1 MRLSRSQL
9 LLVSIVFVATLCA
22 PSVAQAVPPEGQ
34 GPSVV
39 VSGRLL
45 HSLTGDPVADATVTI
60 EPLKRS
66 TRTKLDGT
74 FTLDNVPA
82 GTYAFVASADGFV
95 ASRRDVRVVAGMVPI
110 DFTID
115 PVLEFTESVSVQ
127 GENRSA
133 FAAAQPIAVLSGQ
146 DLGRELEGSLG
157 AALKTQPGVAERS
170 SGPGASRPIIRGLDG
185 DRVLI
190 LEDTHGMGD
199 VSSQSADHG
208 VAINP
213 ATAAKI
219 EVVRGP
225 ATLLYGSNA
234 IGGLVNVVTNTVV
247 TEITTGAGGAAGTRG
262 TVTMDGGTGASDGGI
277 AGSYGWTTGPL
288 VWHLSGSGRKSG
300 DVRTP
305 ERTIEHTSVASGQG
319 TLGLSWV
326 GAKGYVGA
334 AYGYDRA
341 SYGVPAL
348 DGGGVELTP
357 RRHSLTA
364 RAERRELGGLVSS
377 VRASFAYRNY
387 EHEELEGGVSGTLF
401 ANTQAEGNVFVT
413 HRPAGRVTGTWG
425 GAFLARSFS
434 ATGEEALTPPVD
446 VRAGALFVFEE
457 VAWNTVSLQGGVRA
471 EFASYSPERDR
482 RARDFTD
489 VSFSSGLV
497 WRPSS
502 AVTLAA
508 SLARTSRRPALEELY
523 FDGLHIGNYA
533 YEVGNADLGAERAFG
548 VDASFRW
555 RHARATGEITLFR
568 NAIADFIFR
577 EPTGRAIDG
586 YPEVRFS
593 ARDGVLTG
601 VEARGEVEVAAG
613 LFAELGF
620 DYVRAWLVDGEAP
633 LPRIPP
639 MRTQIGG
646 RYQRGAWQ
654 AGATAVINARQDRV
668 YPGEAPT
675 DGATI
680 LRLHGAWSFERG
692 GTLNTLT
699 LRVEN
704 ATDKL
709 YRSHLSY
716 LKAAVPEMGR
726 NIKLVYTAAF

>member
-1 MRLSRSQL
+1 MRVPLPALPLPL
-9 LLVSIVFVATLCA
+9 LLAAWMAFVPHPVHALPA
-22 PSVAQAVPPEGQ
+22 PSQ
-34 GPSVV
+34 GATVGV
-39 VSGRLL
+39 TGTLL
-45 HSLTGDPVADATVTI
+45 HSLSGDPVADATITV
-60 EPLKRS
+60 EPMKRS

-74 FTLDNVPA
+74 FAIDGVPA
-82 GTYAFVASADGFV
+82 GSYVFVAAADGFV
-95 ASRRDVRVVAGMVPI
+95 TTRRDVRVVAGGGPVVL
-110 DFTID
+110 TID

-127 GENRSA
+127 AENRSA

-234 IGGLVNVVTNTVV
+234 IGGLVNVVTNTIV
-247 TEITTGAGGAAGTRG
+247 TEVKAGDGRGTRG
-262 TVTMDGGTGASDGGI
+262 TVTLDGGTGASEGGV

-288 VWHLSGSGRKSG
+288 VWHVSGAGRKSG

-305 ERTIEHTSVASGQG
+305 ERTIDHTSVANGQG
-319 TLGLSWV
+319 TVGLSWV
-326 GAKGYVGA
+326 GTRGYVGA

-364 RAERRELGGLVSS
+364 RAERRDLPGLASS
-377 VRASFAYRNY
+377 MRASFAYRNY
-387 EHEELEGGVSGTLF
+387 LHDESEDGVAGTRF
-401 ANTQAEGNVFVT
+401 TNTQAEGNVFAT
-413 HRPAGRVTGTWG
+413 HRPLGRITGTWG
-425 GAFLARSFS
+425 AAGLMRSFS
-434 ATGEEALTPPVD
+434 ATGAEALTPPVD

-457 VAWNTVSLQGGVRA
+457 VSWTRLSIQGGVRA
-471 EFASYSPERDR
+471 EFASYRPERDR
-482 RARDFTD
+482 RPRDFND
-489 VSFSSGLV
+489 LSFSGGIV
-497 WRPSS
+497 WQPDT

-508 SLARTSRRPALEELY
+508 SVARTSRRPALEELY

-533 YEVGNADLGAERAFG
+533 YEVGNGDLGSERAFG
-548 VDASFRW
+548 IDTSFRW
-555 RHARATGEITLFR
+555 RHARASGEVTLFR
-568 NAIADFIFR
+568 NAITDFIFR
-577 EPTGRAIDG
+577 QPTGRTIDG
-586 YPEVRFS
+586 YPEVRFN

-601 VEARGEVEVAAG
+601 IEVRGETEVAPG
-613 LFAELGF
+613 VFAEVGL
-620 DYVRAWLVDGEAP
+620 DYIRAWLVEGDTP

-675 DGATI
+675 DGATV
-680 LRLHGAWSFERG
+680 LRLHAAWSFEG
-692 GTLNTLT
+692 GGALNTVT

-704 ATDKL
+704 ATDRL

-726 NIKLVYTAAF
+726 NIKLVYTAA